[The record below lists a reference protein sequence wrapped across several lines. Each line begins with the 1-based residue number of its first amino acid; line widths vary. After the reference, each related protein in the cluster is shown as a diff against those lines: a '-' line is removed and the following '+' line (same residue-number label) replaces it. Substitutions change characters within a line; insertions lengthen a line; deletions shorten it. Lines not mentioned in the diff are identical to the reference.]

1 MNCRRE
7 SWRQVVRCA
16 VAAGRQRVF
25 IRCRGACAPAPTAA
39 TTTGRTRVRFLDGA
53 RSRAQRGE
61 RFCERARGAAA
72 LWHPTA
78 HYRRR
83 RRPRGPPPDDRS
95 AQRVGGEIGLDDVYL
110 MNYYL
115 KGRSAE
121 FYFG

>member
-1 MNCRRE
+1 M
-7 SWRQVVRCA
+7 
-16 VAAGRQRVF
+16 
-25 IRCRGACAPAPTAA
+25 RCRGACAPAPTAA
-39 TTTGRTRVRFLDGA
+39 TTTGRTRVRFLDDA

-78 HYRRR
+78 HYRRRR

-115 KGRSAE
+115 KGRSATPKRRRLE
-121 FYFG
+121 VKDILLYIHLGIYSISFT